1 MVGRKGEYR
10 GRNRTDNGVYEQG
23 TDPSSINVTHPEEE
37 ERRKKMY
44 SKILVPLDGSK
55 FGERAVQQAEEI
67 GQCTKAEII
76 LFKVVQNPIRS
87 VPIAA
92 GQKEETKATQEVVD
106 KAGAYLEKVASPLKA
121 KGIKVR
127 CDIAVGEPT
136 PAILKKAHKE
146 NVDLIVM
153 STHNEGELYK
163 MVVGSVAEKVLLGTK
178 RPVLLVKPEK
188 VQIAHHV
195 DEQEV
200 I

>member
-1 MVGRKGEYR
+1 
-10 GRNRTDNGVYEQG
+10 
-23 TDPSSINVTHPEEE
+23 
-37 ERRKKMY
+37 MY

-67 GQCTKAEII
+67 GQGMKAEII

-92 GQKEETKATQEVVD
+92 GQKEETKATQEVID
-106 KAGAYLEKVASPLKA
+106 RAGAYLEKVASPLKA

>member
-1 MVGRKGEYR
+1 
-10 GRNRTDNGVYEQG
+10 
-23 TDPSSINVTHPEEE
+23 
-37 ERRKKMY
+37 MY

>member
-1 MVGRKGEYR
+1 
-10 GRNRTDNGVYEQG
+10 
-23 TDPSSINVTHPEEE
+23 
-37 ERRKKMY
+37 MY

-55 FGERAVQQAEEI
+55 FGERAVPQAEEI
-67 GQCTKAEII
+67 GQATKAEII

-92 GQKEETKATQEVVD
+92 GQKEETKATREVID

-121 KGIKVR
+121 KCIKVR

-188 VQIAHHV
+188 VAIAHHV

-200 I
+200 F

>member
-1 MVGRKGEYR
+1 
-10 GRNRTDNGVYEQG
+10 
-23 TDPSSINVTHPEEE
+23 
-37 ERRKKMY
+37 MY
-44 SKILVPLDGSK
+44 SKILVPLDGTK
-55 FGERAVQQAEEI
+55 FAERAVQQAEEI
-67 GQCTKAEII
+67 GQATKAEII
-76 LFKVVQNPIRS
+76 LFQVVQNPIRS

-92 GQKEETKATQEVVD
+92 GQKEETKAMKEAED
-106 KAGAYLEKVASPLKA
+106 KAGTYLEKVASPLKA

-127 CDIAVGEPT
+127 CDIVRGEPKGE
-136 PAILKKAHKE
+136 ILKKAHKE

-163 MVVGSVAEKVLLGTK
+163 IVVGSVAEKVLLGTK

>member
-1 MVGRKGEYR
+1 
-10 GRNRTDNGVYEQG
+10 
-23 TDPSSINVTHPEEE
+23 
-37 ERRKKMY
+37 MY

-55 FGERAVQQAEEI
+55 FGERAVPQAEEI
-67 GQCTKAEII
+67 GQATKAEII

-92 GQKEETKATQEVVD
+92 GQKEETKATQEVID
-106 KAGAYLEKVASPLKA
+106 RSGAYLEKVASPLKA

-188 VQIAHHV
+188 VAIAHHV

>member
-1 MVGRKGEYR
+1 
-10 GRNRTDNGVYEQG
+10 
-23 TDPSSINVTHPEEE
+23 
-37 ERRKKMY
+37 MY

-67 GQCTKAEII
+67 GQSTKAEII
-76 LFKVVQNPIRS
+76 LFQVVQNPIRS

-92 GQKEETKATQEVVD
+92 GQKEETKAMKEAED
-106 KAGAYLEKVASPLKA
+106 KAGTYLEKVASPLKA

-127 CDIAVGEPT
+127 CDIVRGEPKGE
-136 PAILKKAHKE
+136 ILKKAHKE

-153 STHNEGELYK
+153 STHNEGDLYK
-163 MVVGSVAEKVLLGTK
+163 LVVGSVAEKVLLGTK

>member
-1 MVGRKGEYR
+1 
-10 GRNRTDNGVYEQG
+10 
-23 TDPSSINVTHPEEE
+23 
-37 ERRKKMY
+37 MY
-44 SKILVPLDGSK
+44 CKILVPLDGSK

-67 GQCTKAEII
+67 GQCMKAEII

-92 GQKEETKATQEVVD
+92 GQKEETKATQEVID

>member
-1 MVGRKGEYR
+1 
-10 GRNRTDNGVYEQG
+10 
-23 TDPSSINVTHPEEE
+23 
-37 ERRKKMY
+37 MY

-67 GQCTKAEII
+67 GQCMKAEII

-92 GQKEETKATQEVVD
+92 GQKEETKATQEVID